1 MKKLAIILEAD
12 YKQELFICEVE
23 IDKENNLSKEDNNEL
38 LFKVN
43 KVLLEGETVEF
54 DFEKNF
60 LDEFTG
66 KKEHDGLVFYS
77 MLEIE
82 KFKGLVYLLEEDR
95 VEGLMESY
103 VQAKNSEYLSQV
115 MVVENGDKLIKAIQ
129 TNEKQLISSR
139 LVLVENKDSSKYQW
153 LNVYIYPDG
162 IIREVIES

>member
-66 KKEHDGLVFYS
+66 KKENDGIVFYS
-77 MLEIE
+77 MLGIE
-82 KFKGLVYLLEEDR
+82 KIKGLVYLLEEDR
-95 VEGLMESY
+95 VKDLIESY
-103 VQAKNSEYLSQV
+103 MQARNS
-115 MVVENGDKLIKAIQ
+115 
-129 TNEKQLISSR
+129 
-139 LVLVENKDSSKYQW
+139 
-153 LNVYIYPDG
+153 
-162 IIREVIES
+162 